1 MKNVCNVA
9 ITLLLFSS
17 PLAGQTSQSSP
28 SAPLQPPVQVIRGGE
43 IYENSSLLLISETH
57 SHVIL
62 SGADFRALPHVTVKV
77 RNGHGN
83 TNETYSGVPLATLLA
98 KVGAPLG
105 NEFRGPKMIT
115 CVVATGSDGYA
126 VALSLAEVD
135 PDFHTNQ
142 IIVADAKDGQP
153 LAKNGPYEL
162 VVPDDKRPARWVHNL
177 ASIAVEQP
185 H

>member
-1 MKNVCNVA
+1 MKSLFSLA
-9 ITLLLFSS
+9 LSLLLLST
-17 PLAGQTSQSSP
+17 PLAGQTLQSSP
-28 SAPLQPPVQVIRGGE
+28 PTRPPAQVIRGGE

-77 RNGHGN
+77 RNGHSSL
-83 TNETYSGVPLATLLA
+83 TESYSGVTLATLLT

-105 NEFRGPKMIT
+105 NELRGPKMVT

-135 PDFHTNQ
+135 PDLHANQ

-153 LAKNGPYEL
+153 LAKNGPYQL
-162 VVPDDKRPARWVHNL
+162 VVPEDKRPARWVHNL
-177 ASIAVEQP
+177 SSIAVEQP